1 MECPK
6 KKNFK
11 IQKQCK
17 EIQSQLL
24 TSIRTLRSS
33 NSSSTTVIQGFATQP
48 NSMNLVKEFS
58 GGETNSLSRSKKGTK
73 LLDSKIKSIQC
84 EIFDNS
90 PVSDS
95 HKLLF
100 LEQRTD
106 KGKRMLVL

>member
-1 MECPK
+1 M
-6 KKNFK
+6 K
-11 IQKQCK
+11 IQEQCK

-24 TSIRTLRSS
+24 TSIRILRSS
-33 NSSSTTVIQGFATQP
+33 NSSSTTVIQGFA

-58 GGETNSLSRSKKGTK
+58 GGETNSLRPSKKGTK
-73 LLDSKIKSIQC
+73 VLDSKIKSIQG

-100 LEQRTD
+100 LKQMMEVIAQRKTYAGSMR
-106 KGKRMLVL
+106 KMNPT